1 MEQTQTCDICNGTG
15 FVKTEKGAVKLCKC
29 RYNGKDINKELN
41 IPKRYWKA
49 SFETFRPDYPS
60 QDTALMIAKRFAYS
74 FDPEDGKG
82 ITFIGTPGVG
92 KTHLA
97 VATLKAIYEVKKVR
111 GIFFDTKD
119 LIYRL
124 RRSMEEGKDIKF
136 LNAILNVPLLVL
148 DDLGSERLS
157 DWQRELISYIITH
170 RYNNLKSTI
179 ITTNFKLDR
188 EESNTKISY
197 DLGTRLGENVVSK
210 IYEMNEI
217 LIIKGEDRRKLN
229 RVECQPHFN
238 FSLKTPKKDFSG

>member
-1 MEQTQTCDICNGTG
+1 MEQTQTCDICKGTG
-15 FVKTEKGAVKLCKC
+15 FVKTEKGTVKLCEC
-29 RYNGKDINKELN
+29 RYKRKDINKELN

-74 FDPEDGKG
+74 FNPEDGKG

-97 VATLKAIYEVKKVR
+97 IATLKAIYEVKGVR

-136 LNAILNVPLLVL
+136 LNGILNISLLVL

-179 ITTNFKLDR
+179 ITTNFNLEM
-188 EESNTKISY
+188 EESNAKISY

-217 LIIKGEDRRKLN
+217 VIIKGEDRRKLK
-229 RVECQPHFN
+229 
-238 FSLKTPKKDFSG
+238 KTK